1 MLVLIL
7 LYNVMI
13 VVGIGIF
20 WYWNNTNK
28 KRFKKYFLKFYYANL
43 IVTFFIFYVYNDN
56 VYDVGVFAT
65 FLVMLVNLV
74 LSVIWMRDWRNS

>member
-1 MLVLIL
+1 MLVMIL

-13 VVGIGIF
+13 VFGIGLF

-28 KRFKKYFLKFYYANL
+28 VRFKKYFLKFYYANL